1 MKSWRDYFLITIKIR
16 KTQIQA
22 KQRAFAKCDKAKLK
36 YKHLSRKVSSSVAKA
51 KETYY
56 KSEAELFVNAIQ
68 PSGTKN
74 V

>member
-22 KQRAFAKCDKAKLK
+22 KQRAFAKCDKAK
-36 YKHLSRKVSSSVAKA
+36 YKHLSKKVSSSVAKT